1 MHSLVF
7 KEYQHSQQAD
17 GPHHHWDFHLL

>member
-7 KEYQHSQQAD
+7 KEYQHSQQTD